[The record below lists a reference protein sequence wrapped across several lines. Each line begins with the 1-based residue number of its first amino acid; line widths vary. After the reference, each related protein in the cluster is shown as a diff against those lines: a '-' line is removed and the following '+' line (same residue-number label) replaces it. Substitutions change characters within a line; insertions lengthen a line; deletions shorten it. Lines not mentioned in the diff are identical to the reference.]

1 MILER
6 YLDPFI
12 TTSQHTLS
20 TDLLN
25 TSSQHTLSSYLLN
38 APSLFLHSPT
48 EYWKRRQKYIA
59 MEYGMIGYELI
70 QQERPQ
76 FDGEYRPSVISG
88 LPGHQPMEYLTCIP
102 VNI

>member
-1 MILER
+1 MILGR

-12 TTSQHTLS
+12 T
-20 TDLLN
+20 
-25 TSSQHTLSSYLLN
+25 SSQHSFQQTFSTHPLKTLSLLIFSTH
-38 APSLFLHSPT
+38 PPLIHSPT